1 MHGIGHLVVRDIAGA
16 CTQLVDLI
24 RDQIRHIGQQVGLQA
39 VHDLFIG
46 PAGVHALLCVVHC
59 LAGNAAHLIHELR
72 VLHQLLLDLCT
83 DFLHRGGTQLGLEE
97 LCVGLILH
105 EFIHGQIYG
114 VIHQR
119 TGQVI
124 PALIRLHDLLHQ
136 LQHHIAD
143 GLCIIRCLFLVIR
156 HTKVINRI
164 VHSVV
169 KNLLDTCLRCTAVL
183 HITCQL
189 VHHIGDSVL
198 RQEAVI
204 QAALQVGNGRIQR
217 CQCLVQVI
225 LADGH
230 ITANACH
237 RDFHTGQF
245 RLHGAGDLVQ
255 CGQSLFLGLG
265 ILDGFLSVLQRLVND
280 CIRIGIRRLAVQ
292 LHILDGSIG
301 RFICNDFAIQ
311 SAKCLCCPTAIIAGA
326 DVLSRH
332 AQNFF
337 GHFIFGILVGQGV
350 AAGAKV
356 GPVFRVR
363 SGAALPGAVGRLGLL
378 LAAGLVVVYILA
390 PDMAQGRVGF
400 CISLVN
406 VLLVAAIPLAHLIPL
421 AGGGAGGGLNDPLC
435 ALKIMAQGRVGCC
448 IAFLYHLVVAAA
460 ALAGLVLFSGS
471 GAGSLHHDPIAHVV
485 AQGRGGILPPVV
497 KVEILCALPLFAL
510 RGGAGS
516 RLGLQQHT
524 PFAGTAVRLPCIE
537 LCVGPGGFPVLGQF
551 RQRNGFVLFCHF
563 PVLGQFRQGSGLVL
577 LCYRPVLGQFRQR
590 NGLVLLCHLPVL
602 GQFRQGSGLVGLGI
616 DVGFVSLRVGFLLL
630 GLGCRGLHLV
640 GVRRQHGSRRGQGK
654 TNGQHQSSRTSA
666 QFVDFSHVPSS
677 FNCCRVS
684 GFACRP

>member
-1 MHGIGHLVVRDIAGA
+1 MHGIGHLVVHDITGA

-105 EFIHGQIYG
+105 ELIHGQIHG

-119 TGQVI
+119 IGQAI
-124 PALIRLHDLLHQ
+124 PAPFRLHDLLHQ

-245 RLHGAGDLVQ
+245 RLHGAGDLIQ
-255 CGQSLFLGLG
+255 RIKCLFLGLG
-265 ILDGFLSVLQRLVND
+265 ILDGFLCICQSLVND
-280 CIRIGIRRLAVQ
+280 CIHIGIRRLAVQ
-292 LHILDGSIG
+292 LDVVQG
-301 RFICNDFAIQ
+301 RLGFRIN
-311 SAKCLCCPTAIIAGA
+311 T
-326 DVLSRH
+326 R
-332 AQNFF
+332 
-337 GHFIFGILVGQGV
+337 ILVGHCKLFACAMAVITVALVGNGHTKSFCRYRVVCILMRQGV
-350 AAGAKV
+350 AVGTKV
-356 GPVFRVR
+356 GQVFRVR
-363 SGAALPGAVGRLGLL
+363 SGAALPGAVGSFRLL
-378 LAAGLVVVYILA
+378 LAAGLVIVYILA
-390 PDMAQGRVGF
+390 PSVAQSRMLF
-400 CISLVN
+400 CIGLVK
-406 VLLVAAIPLAHLIPL
+406 VLLAAAIPFADLIPL
-421 AGGGAGGGLNDPLC
+421 AGGGAGGGFNDPLC
-435 ALKIMAQGRVGCC
+435 ALKIMAQSRMGFC
-448 IAFLYHLVVAAA
+448 IALLYHLVVAAA

-471 GAGSLHHDPIAHVV
+471 SAGSLHHDPIAHVV

-537 LCVGPGGFPVLGQF
+537 LCVGPGGFPVLGQL
-551 RQRNGFVLFCHF
+551 RQSSGLVLLCHF
-563 PVLGQFRQGSGLVL
+563 PVLGQFRQGNGLVL
-577 LCYRPVLGQFRQR
+577 LCYRPVLRQ
-590 NGLVLLCHLPVL
+590 L
-602 GQFRQGSGLVGLGI
+602 RQCSSFVSLGI
-616 DVGFVSLRVGFLLL
+616 DIGFVSLRVGFLLL
-630 GLGCRGLHLV
+630 GLGCRGLYLV
-640 GVRRQHGSRRGQGK
+640 GVRRQYGSRRGQGK
-654 TNGQHQSSRTSA
+654 ANGQHQSGRTLA

>member
-1 MHGIGHLVVRDIAGA
+1 MHGIGHLVVHDITGA

-59 LAGNAAHLIHELR
+59 LTGNAAHLIHELR
-72 VLHQLLLDLCT
+72 ILHQLLLDLCT

-105 EFIHGQIYG
+105 ELIHGQIHG

-119 TGQVI
+119 IRQVI
-124 PALIRLHDLLHQ
+124 PALFRLHDLLHQ

-169 KNLLDTCLRCTAVL
+169 KNLLDTCLRRTAVL

-189 VHHIGDSVL
+189 VHHIGDGVL

-204 QAALQVGNGRIQR
+204 QAALQVDNGRIQR

-265 ILDGFLSVLQRLVND
+265 ILDGFLCICQSLVND
-280 CIRIGIRRLAVQ
+280 CIHIGIRRLAVQ
-292 LHILDGSIG
+292 LDVVQG
-301 RFICNDFAIQ
+301 RLGFRIN
-311 SAKCLCCPTAIIAGA
+311 T
-326 DVLSRH
+326 R
-332 AQNFF
+332 
-337 GHFIFGILVGQGV
+337 ILVGHCKLFACAMAVITVALVGNGHTKSFCRYRVVCILMRQGV
-350 AAGAKV
+350 AVGTKV

-363 SGAALPGAVGRLGLL
+363 SGAALPGAVGSFRLL
-378 LAAGLVVVYILA
+378 LAAGLVIVYILA
-390 PDMAQGRVGF
+390 KDMAQGRMGC
-400 CISLVN
+400 CIGLVN
-406 VLLVAAIPLAHLIPL
+406 VLLVAAIPFADLIPL
-421 AGGGAGGGLNDPLC
+421 AGGGAGGGFNHPLC
-435 ALKIMAQGRVGCC
+435 ALKIMVQGRVGFC
-448 IAFLYHLVVAAA
+448 IAFLYHLVGAAA

-471 GAGSLHHDPIAHVV
+471 GAGSLHHDPVAHIV
-485 AQGRGGILPPVV
+485 AQGRGSVLLPPVV
-497 KVEILCALPLFAL
+497 KV
-510 RGGAGS
+510 S
-516 RLGLQQHT
+516 
-524 PFAGTAVRLPCIE
+524 
-537 LCVGPGGFPVLGQF
+537 VL
-551 RQRNGFVLFCHF
+551 
-563 PVLGQFRQGSGLVL
+563 
-577 LCYRPVLGQFRQR
+577 
-590 NGLVLLCHLPVL
+590 
-602 GQFRQGSGLVGLGI
+602 
-616 DVGFVSLRVGFLLL
+616 
-630 GLGCRGLHLV
+630 
-640 GVRRQHGSRRGQGK
+640 
-654 TNGQHQSSRTSA
+654 
-666 QFVDFSHVPSS
+666 
-677 FNCCRVS
+677 
-684 GFACRP
+684 

>member
-1 MHGIGHLVVRDIAGA
+1 MGAGELLDGGGDQVGDLLIQVIHLARHGIVDLTADLITDPVAQLAGQELVHGIGHLVVHDITGA

-72 VLHQLLLDLCT
+72 VLHQLLPDLCT

-105 EFIHGQIYG
+105 EFIHGQIHG

-183 HITCQL
+183 HVTCQL
-189 VHHIGDSVL
+189 VHHIGDGVL
-198 RQEAVI
+198 RQEAVV

-217 CQCLVQVI
+217 CQCLVQI
-225 LADGH
+225 LLADGH

-237 RDFHTGQF
+237 RDPHTGQF

-265 ILDGFLSVLQRLVND
+265 ILDGFLCICQSLVND
-280 CIRIGIRRLAVQ
+280 CIHIGIRRLAVQ

-301 RFICNDFAIQ
+301 STLCNYLFVPNIDIFLFLMAVI
-311 SAKCLCCPTAIIAGA
+311 TGA
-326 DVLSRH
+326 YIF
-332 AQNFF
+332 NF
-337 GHFIFGILVGQGV
+337 
-350 AAGAKV
+350 
-356 GPVFRVR
+356 
-363 SGAALPGAVGRLGLL
+363 
-378 LAAGLVVVYILA
+378 
-390 PDMAQGRVGF
+390 
-400 CISLVN
+400 
-406 VLLVAAIPLAHLIPL
+406 
-421 AGGGAGGGLNDPLC
+421 
-435 ALKIMAQGRVGCC
+435 
-448 IAFLYHLVVAAA
+448 
-460 ALAGLVLFSGS
+460 
-471 GAGSLHHDPIAHVV
+471 
-485 AQGRGGILPPVV
+485 
-497 KVEILCALPLFAL
+497 
-510 RGGAGS
+510 
-516 RLGLQQHT
+516 
-524 PFAGTAVRLPCIE
+524 
-537 LCVGPGGFPVLGQF
+537 
-551 RQRNGFVLFCHF
+551 
-563 PVLGQFRQGSGLVL
+563 
-577 LCYRPVLGQFRQR
+577 
-590 NGLVLLCHLPVL
+590 
-602 GQFRQGSGLVGLGI
+602 
-616 DVGFVSLRVGFLLL
+616 
-630 GLGCRGLHLV
+630 
-640 GVRRQHGSRRGQGK
+640 
-654 TNGQHQSSRTSA
+654 
-666 QFVDFSHVPSS
+666 
-677 FNCCRVS
+677 
-684 GFACRP
+684 